1 MGRWLVPYEVRAIRR
16 LRREGWEVQ
25 QIAELFGISRAS
37 ISATCNGHRYSTS
50 PTTFPL
56 NHTPSIPCPSSPFAE
71 PCRRES
77 KVRVQ
82 LR

>member
-37 ISATCNGHRYSTS
+37 ISATCNGHRYSHIPDDI
-50 PTTFPL
+50 PTEPHAFDSMSL
-56 NHTPSIPCPSSPFAE
+56 FSI
-71 PCRRES
+71 RRALQAREQGA
-77 KVRVQ
+77 VQ